1 MGLNNRV
8 TNIHIGT
15 RLKARRLELGMSIEH
30 LTGALGISALE
41 WQGIETGE
49 RRIGHTRLLAA
60 AAVLKVSE
68 RHLYQGL
75 DGESPVQVLSSSSA
89 LSSSSYWVRDVD
101 RWFAEFVVVHERS
114 YLRLARRM
122 MGDVE
127 AARDLLHDAYANVL
141 DGEGWRSIENPRAY
155 VMRTI
160 FNLGVHRIRRA
171 RVVAFQALPDFET
184 LEFAASEPD
193 GFQAVAMREQLKV
206 GLAALNGLPD
216 MTRRVLIMRRL
227 EGMAVKVI
235 ARRLGMT
242 VKGVDYHIARG
253 AYLFSKAVEAAGLE
267 GLGPLAQG
275 GVVGTPRALRRS
287 SRDSD

>member
-1 MGLNNRV
+1 MTPHNRASDV
-8 TNIHIGT
+8 HIGA

-30 LTGALGISALE
+30 LAGALGISALE
-41 WQGIETGE
+41 WQEIETGE
-49 RRIGHTRLLAA
+49 RRVSHARLSVAA
-60 AAVLKVSE
+60 EVLKVAE
-68 RHLYQGL
+68 RYFYQGL
-75 DGESPVQVLSSSSA
+75 NRESPVQVSSSSSSLSSSSC
-89 LSSSSYWVRDVD
+89 WVRDVD
-101 RWFAEFVVVHERS
+101 RWFADFVVVHERS
-114 YLRLARRM
+114 YLRVARRM

-127 AARDLLHDAYANVL
+127 AARDLLHDAYAAVL

-160 FNLGVHRIRRA
+160 FNLGVQRIRRA

-184 LEFAASEPD
+184 LEFSSSEPD

-216 MTRRVLIMRRL
+216 MTRRVLMMRRL
-227 EGMAVKVI
+227 QGLSVKEI
-235 ARRLGMT
+235 ARLLGMT

-253 AYLFSKAVEAAGLE
+253 AYQFAKAVEVAGLE
-267 GLGPLAQG
+267 GLGPLARG

>member
-1 MGLNNRV
+1 MRLNNRV

-15 RLKARRLELGMSIEH
+15 RLKARRLELGMSIEQ

-49 RRIGHTRLLAA
+49 RRIGHMRLLAA

>member
-1 MGLNNRV
+1 MRLNNRV

-15 RLKARRLELGMSIEH
+15 RLKARRLELGMSIEQ

-41 WQGIETGE
+41 WQGIEAGE
-49 RRIGHTRLLAA
+49 RRISHARLLVAA
-60 AAVLKVSE
+60 EVLKVTE
-68 RHLYQGL
+68 RYFYQGPDRERL
-75 DGESPVQVLSSSSA
+75 VQVSPSSSWLSSSSC
-89 LSSSSYWVRDVD
+89 WVRDVD
-101 RWFAEFVVVHERS
+101 RWFADFVVVHERS

-141 DGEGWRSIENPRAY
+141 DGEAWRSIENPRAY

-160 FNLGVHRIRRA
+160 FNLGVQRIRRA

-184 LEFAASEPD
+184 LEFSSSEPD

-253 AYLFSKAVEAAGLE
+253 AYQFSKAVEAAGLE
-267 GLGPLAQG
+267 DLGPLARG